1 MVAVR
6 TLEELEWPVEKTAG
20 HEVVLALLAAL
31 VVALA
36 AFFAVNGVRPPQA
49 VAADAPVDQFS
60 SARAMT
66 QLHNIAARPHP
77 VGTAEHGVVR
87 DYILRELSALGLSP
101 EVQATTSV
109 NAWWSASV
117 RAAKVQNIVAR
128 MPGAAPS
135 KAVMLVS
142 HYDSAPTSPGASDDG
157 SGVTAMLETAR
168 ALKAGAPLKQD
179 VIFLFTDGEE
189 LGLLGAKAFA
199 DEHPLMR
206 EVGVVFNFEARGSVG
221 PAIMFETSDSNGWL
235 VREFAAAAPHPIANS
250 LGYEI
255 YKRLPNDTDMT
266 IFKKAGLAGLNFAF
280 IGDVGRYHNVTD
292 STEHIDQRSLQ
303 HQGSYAL
310 ALTRHFGNMTLDDV
324 REDNAVFFN
333 PIGAL
338 FVNYPGAL
346 VVPLMALSLLV
357 YIGVIALG
365 FKRKLL
371 TARGIV
377 FGFVALLG
385 AGLAAVAGVWL
396 LWRLVT
402 ALHSGY
408 EFVPYGEPHNSELY
422 VLSFLLLTLG
432 VVAALYNWFRTKTS
446 DLNLQAGGLLWW
458 ALLCL
463 PVSLLMPGASYLL
476 TWPLL
481 FASVGIGAVFVVRNR
496 QSVKI
501 FVILALCLLPGV
513 LLFSQV
519 IYLVYLALMMTAG
532 VVLVIPAVLLLGLL
546 LPLLEF
552 TAKPRR
558 WAVPAVAL
566 LAALGLAAAGVA
578 TAGFDRNNPRNQ
590 NIFYGLNADTGAAV
604 WASDDP
610 RPDEWTSQFI
620 SANAEPGSLP
630 DFFPAATWPFIKGE
644 AVALPL
650 PAPTVEVLGDE
661 SQSEMRTIRLL
672 IRSQRKAPVVTVYV
686 EGGDDIAGAYIDG
699 KSLTADGADKPQ
711 TNEHYLVLHYHG
723 LPEDGV
729 ELKLILKSSRPL
741 KIRVND
747 RTFGLPEIPGANF
760 KARPDYMMP
769 ISLPYSDATFVTKTF
784 SF

>member
-6 TLEELEWPVEKTAG
+6 TLEAVEWETEKTAG
-20 HEVVLALLAAL
+20 REVVLALLAVL

-36 AFFAVNGVRPPQA
+36 ACFAVNGVRPPKA

-66 QLHNIAARPHP
+66 HLRNIAVKPHP
-77 VGTAEHGVVR
+77 VGAAEHGVVR
-87 DYILRELSALGLSP
+87 DYILRELSALGLTP
-101 EVQATTSV
+101 KVQATTSV
-109 NAWWSASV
+109 NAWWSTSV
-117 RAAKVQNIVAR
+117 RAAKVQNIVAK

-168 ALKAGAPLKQD
+168 ALKAGAQLKRD
-179 VIFLFTDGEE
+179 VILLFTDGEE
-189 LGLLGAKAFA
+189 LGLLGAKAFV
-199 DEHPLMR
+199 DEHPLMK
-206 EVGVVFNFEARGSVG
+206 EVGIVFNFEARGSGG
-221 PAIMFETSDSNGWL
+221 PAFMFETSDGNGGL

-266 IFKKAGLAGLNFAF
+266 IFKKAGLAGLNFAY

-292 STEHIDQRSLQ
+292 STEHIDERSLQ

-310 ALTRHFGNMTLDDV
+310 ALTRHFGNLTLSDV
-324 REDNAVFFN
+324 RENNAVFFN
-333 PIGAL
+333 PVGAL

-346 VVPLMALSLLV
+346 VLPLMILSLLV
-357 YIGVIALG
+357 YTGAVVLG
-365 FKRKLL
+365 FKTQFL

-377 FGFVALLG
+377 FGFVALLI
-385 AGLAAVAGVWL
+385 AGLAAVGIVWL
-396 LWRLVT
+396 ATRLVT

-408 EFVPYGEPHNSELY
+408 DYVPYGEPHNSELY
-422 VLSFLLLTLG
+422 VVSFLLLTLG
-432 VVAALYNWFRTKTS
+432 MVAALYNWFRTKTS
-446 DLNLQAGGLLWW
+446 DLNLAAGGLLWW
-458 ALLCL
+458 FLLSV
-463 PVSLLMPGASYLL
+463 PVSRLAPGASYLL

-481 FASVGIGAVFVVRNR
+481 FASLGLAAVFAMRAR
-496 QSVKI
+496 QSVKTFAI
-501 FVILALCLLPGV
+501 VALCLLPGV
-513 LLFSQV
+513 LLFSQM
-519 IYLVYLALMMTAG
+519 IYLFYLAMMMTAG
-532 VVLVIPAVLLLGLL
+532 AVLVVPAVMLLGLL
-546 LPLLEF
+546 LPLLAF

-558 WAVPAVAL
+558 WVLPAAAL
-566 LAALGLAAAGVA
+566 LVALGLAAAGVA

-604 WASDDP
+604 WASGDP

-630 DFFPAATWPFIKGE
+630 DFFPVATWSFIKGE

-661 SQSEMRTIRLL
+661 LQAETRTIRLL
-672 IRSQRKAPVVTVYV
+672 IRSQRKAPVATIYV

-699 KSLTADGADKPQ
+699 KSLTADGDDKLQ
-711 TNEHYLVLHYHG
+711 TNQDHLVLHYHG

-729 ELKLILKSSRPL
+729 ELKLVLKSSRLL

-760 KARPDYMMP
+760 KPRPDYMMP